1 MKSFVFASTTTIALF
16 TAAHAFAAQQTV
28 KLNFDAMW
36 CPSCGYIIKQTL
48 VDVEGVRIVEVVVP
62 QQLAVVT
69 FEDTKT
75 DIPTLRAATRKVG
88 YLSTVIE

>member
-1 MKSFVFASTTTIALF
+1 MKSFVIALTTTIALF
-16 TAAHAFAAQQTV
+16 ASAHAFAAEQTV

-36 CPSCGYIIKQTL
+36 CPSCGYVIKETL
-48 VDVEGVRIVEVVVP
+48 VDVEGVRIVEVVFP
-62 QQLAVVT
+62 QQMAVVT

-75 DIPTLRAATRKVG
+75 DVPTLRAATRKVG